1 MLSIMFNRTDID
13 PFHETLQVC
22 HLHALMPD
30 FHLAMANDLKLSR
43 VGFIASAPDAV
54 LFFFVNAVL
63 WGYGQKAR
71 RLCLPTNVKMF
82 TMRAPWDLAA

>member
-22 HLHALMPD
+22 HLHASLPD
-30 FHLAMANDLKLSR
+30 FHLAMANVLKLSR
-43 VGFIASAPDAV
+43 MGFIASAPDAV
-54 LFFFVNAVL
+54 LFFFDNAVL
-63 WGYGQKAR
+63 WDCGQQTR
-71 RLCLPTNVKMF
+71 RLFLPTIVKMF